1 MADDVG
7 PAIAQAAAL
16 MSGTRIAS
24 IRAKGVGFRT
34 PDGYF
39 DHSDAF
45 RIVGMVPGQT
55 QGFYLMEDAINH
67 LLRDGYRL
75 LPEAELESWTLSLN
89 MGKELKDMSVNE
101 HDGNICVAVFG
112 KEAVSQIA
120 ATLESQGKGLSS
132 PCPTAQLTAS
142 ILAASARYNLSSSTQ
157 RQQKCIIVSLVR
169 QVAADLDD
177 SIAWFVHGLEDEDKK
192 AAPYGV
198 RFQSHE
204 DAFNYMVDSGC
215 VPFGKELEE
224 LWKRIIWRGME
235 LVGEEPNETPRGSTW
250 PYVISGEVLNVFF
263 KPT

>member
-16 MSGTRIAS
+16 MSRTRIAS
-24 IRAKGVGFRT
+24 IRAKGVGFRM

-45 RIVGMVPGQT
+45 RIVGMVSGQT

-75 LPEAELESWTLSLN
+75 LPQAELESWTISLN
-89 MGKELKDMSVNE
+89 MGKDLKDMSSSGY
-101 HDGNICVAVFG
+101 DGNICVAVFG
-112 KEAVSQIA
+112 KDAVAQIA
-120 ATLESQGKGLSS
+120 ASLESQGRGLSS

-142 ILAASARYNLSSSTQ
+142 ILAASTRYNLSPAH
-157 RQQKCIIVSLVR
+157 QQKQLYVIVSLVR
-169 QVAADLDD
+169 QVAHDLDA
-177 SIAWFVHGLEDEDKK
+177 STAWFVHGLQDKNRK
-192 AAPYGV
+192 EAPYGV
-198 RFQSHE
+198 RFHSHE

-215 VPFGKELEE
+215 VPFAKEQEE

-235 LVGEEPNETPRGSTW
+235 LVGTAPGTPW